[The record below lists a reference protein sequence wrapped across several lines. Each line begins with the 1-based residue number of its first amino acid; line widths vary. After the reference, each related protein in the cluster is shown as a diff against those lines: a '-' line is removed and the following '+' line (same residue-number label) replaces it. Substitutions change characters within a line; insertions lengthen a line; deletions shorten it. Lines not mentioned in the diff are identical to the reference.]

1 MKGVAYLWELQCFAN
16 IIYSNCQVTV
26 TLQLLKMTLE
36 SIETSSKSFIIIINF
51 IIKTSIFL
59 LKRKASQISSLLF
72 LIFMLLSFKYL
83 PRFYTTSVT
92 AFEKI
97 SSTII
102 HFNHD
107 RDPHGS
113 SFYTYHVWIKATY
126 LPNWQDPLL
135 KTTPPKVV
143 CNSSPPLMV
152 WRSSSL

>member
-1 MKGVAYLWELQCFAN
+1 MISPFLVVSLVKTIAH
-16 IIYSNCQVTV
+16 T
-26 TLQLLKMTLE
+26 TLKKKTL
-36 SIETSSKSFIIIINF
+36 SQGCGLFV
-51 IIKTSIFL
+51 KTSIFL
-59 LKRKASQISSLLF
+59 LKRKASQISWLLF
-72 LIFMLLSFKYL
+72 LISRLLLSFKYL

-92 AFEKI
+92 AFEEI

-107 RDPHGS
+107 HDPYGS

-126 LPNWQDPLL
+126 LPNWQHPLL

-143 CNSSPPLMV
+143 YNSSPPLMV